1 MIMDYKKKLTKIMKV
16 LFQKISLIT
25 LLSAIAALQLSAQ
38 EKQTFKQVNKRLNAA
53 QENFTKILNASI
65 VDIDDKEMIRRFI
78 TTEIDSMQKVI
89 KGDKKLTPEEQVL
102 ALNCQCNFL
111 ENLKTEIASKAV
123 DVYQIRDSRNSFIPL
138 WENLRSSQSC
148 DNIVGQLGVK
158 TANIMASVFKDYP
171 EAGKIRDIA
180 ILKGLELTPD
190 KIMSYLSITP
200 GFRFK
205 DSLIYIFANTQPE
218 RFLVAAQGT
227 KDEQLSKAIQEHSS
241 PLVKT
246 LLSLSK
252 EKNFKNYLPFAGL
265 LAENKITLA
274 EIDKAR
280 SIPSNY
286 YRMMVDAEL
295 DNQAQFVA
303 GKNPVYLLPL
313 RQYLK
318 EYAIMFYTNVI
329 NSLHEEPKEKARY
342 FVLEDLRPQDLY
354 FILIGGENELYTSS
368 YLYTYKKL
376 MSNFTN
382 GNYDSLLRI
391 VNYDRY
397 RKFLLLA
404 GRYNTLSAF
413 MKGVQKE
420 TRISIIKRFING
432 LERNEANE
440 LEETINVAE
449 TLPGIVKDDELATLT
464 SQEIKNNYTRTK
476 NISSTHG
483 MKLYTVLTEIF
494 AAVKN
499 NELGNKTGLSP
510 ELAVYYK
517 ISHQTLRSKN
527 GTINQLVLFY
537 GDDDGKASYNSFL
550 GNFSDA
556 GLWLI
561 EKNASWV
568 TIKSKK
574 LYPITIYANLPL
586 SNDEGLD
593 VKAQESLNDYLKAQQ
608 ITPHILIHRGH
619 SYHLNNSIKS
629 VAPTTEL
636 AIIGSC
642 GGYKEIFD
650 ILKTSP
656 GAQVISTKQV
666 GSLQVNE
673 PIIKL
678 INDKLLHEKDLDWA
692 DIWSQLDTQLK
703 SNKLAFDYFQ
713 EYVPPYKNISLL
725 VATLYYTGVQSKNR
739 EFATV
744 AGF

>member
-1 MIMDYKKKLTKIMKV
+1 MKILFPKV
-16 LFQKISLIT
+16 SLIIF
-25 LLSAIAALQLSAQ
+25 LSVITAFQSTAQ
-38 EKQTFKQVNKRLNAA
+38 EKLTFKQVNKRLNAA
-53 QENFTKILNASI
+53 QANFTKVLSNSM
-65 VDIDDKEMIRRFI
+65 VDNDDKEIIKRFI

-89 KGDKKLTPEEQVL
+89 KADKKLTTQEQVL
-102 ALNCQCNFL
+102 ALNCQCNLL
-111 ENLKTEIASKAV
+111 ENLKTEISNKSV
-123 DVYQIRDSRNSFIPL
+123 DVYQIRDSRNNFIPL
-138 WENLRSSQSC
+138 WENIRSNQSC
-148 DNIVGQLGVK
+148 DNILAQLGIK
-158 TANIMASVFKDYP
+158 TANIMAAVFKDYP
-171 EAGKIRDIA
+171 EASKIRDIA
-180 ILKGLELTPD
+180 TLKTLERTPD
-190 KIMSYLSITP
+190 KIMSFLSITP
-200 GFRFK
+200 DFRFK
-205 DSLIYIFANTQPE
+205 DSLIFTFANTQPE
-218 RFLVAAQGT
+218 RFIVAAQGT
-227 KDEQLSKAIQEHSS
+227 KDEQLSKAIQGHAS
-241 PLVKT
+241 PLIKT

-252 EKNFKNYLPFAGL
+252 EKNYKNYLPFAGL
-265 LAENKITLA
+265 LSENKITLA

-280 SIPSNY
+280 TVPSTY
-286 YRMMVDAEL
+286 YKMMVDAEL
-295 DNQAQFVA
+295 DNQAMVVA
-303 GKNPVYLLPL
+303 GKNPLYLLPL

-318 EYAIMFYTNVI
+318 EYAILFYTDVI
-329 NSLHEEPKEKARY
+329 NSLHEEPKEKARF

-354 FILIGGENELYTSS
+354 FVLIGGENELYTSS

-376 MSNFTN
+376 MSNFSN
-382 GNYDSLLRI
+382 DNYDSLFRI

-404 GRYNTLSAF
+404 GRYNTLSTF

-432 LERNEANE
+432 LEKNESNQ

-449 TLPGIVKDDELATLT
+449 TLPGIVKDNELATLT
-464 SQEIKNNYTRTK
+464 LQEIKNNYTRTK
-476 NISSTHG
+476 SISSYHG

-510 ELAVYYK
+510 ALAVYYK
-517 ISHQTLRSKN
+517 ITHQALRSKG
-527 GTINQLVLFY
+527 GTINQLILFY

-550 GNFSDA
+550 SNFSDA
-556 GLWLI
+556 SMWSI

-574 LYPITIYANLPL
+574 LYPIAIYANLPL
-586 SNDEGLD
+586 NNDEGLD
-593 VKAQESLNDYLKAQQ
+593 VKAQESLNAYLKTQQ
-608 ITPHILIHRGH
+608 IIPHILIHRGH

-629 VAPTTEL
+629 VAPTTAL

-656 GAQVISTKQV
+656 AAQVISTKQV
-666 GSLQVNE
+666 GSQQVNE
-673 PIIKL
+673 PIIRL

-725 VATLYYTGVQSKNR
+725 VATLYYTDAESKNK
-739 EFATV
+739 EYAAV

>member
-1 MIMDYKKKLTKIMKV
+1 MKV
-16 LFQKISLIT
+16 LFSKVCLIIFVLVMT
-25 LLSAIAALQLSAQ
+25 ALQSIAQ
-38 EKQTFKQVNKRLNAA
+38 EKLTFKQVNKRLNAA
-53 QENFTKILNASI
+53 QANFTKVLNNSI
-65 VDIDDKEMIRRFI
+65 VDNDDKEMIKRFI

-89 KGDKKLTPEEQVL
+89 KADKKLTTQEQVL
-102 ALNCQCNFL
+102 ALNCQCNLL
-111 ENLKTEIASKAV
+111 ENLKTEIAGKSV

-138 WENLRSSQSC
+138 WENIRSNQPF
-148 DNIVGQLGVK
+148 DNIVSQLGIK

-171 EAGKIRDIA
+171 EASKIRDMA
-180 ILKGLELTPD
+180 TLKTFESTPD
-190 KIMSYLSITP
+190 KIMSFLSITP
-200 GFRFK
+200 DFRFK
-205 DSLIYIFANTQPE
+205 DSLLFIFANTQPE
-218 RFLVAAQGT
+218 RFIVAAQGT
-227 KDEQLSKAIQEHSS
+227 KDEQLSKAIQGHAS
-241 PLVKT
+241 PLIKT

-252 EKNFKNYLPFAGL
+252 EKNYKNYLPFAGL
-265 LAENKITLA
+265 LSENKITLA

-280 SIPSNY
+280 TVPSTY
-286 YRMMVDAEL
+286 YKMMVDAEL
-295 DNQAQFVA
+295 DNQAMVVA
-303 GKNPVYLLPL
+303 GKNPLYLLPL

-318 EYAIMFYTNVI
+318 EYAIMFYTDVI
-329 NSLHEEPKEKARY
+329 NSLHEEPKEKARF

-354 FILIGGENELYTSS
+354 FVLIGGENELYTSS

-376 MSNFTN
+376 MSNFSN
-382 GNYDSLLRI
+382 DNYDSLLRI

-404 GRYNTLSAF
+404 GRYNTLSTF
-413 MKGVQKE
+413 MKGVQKD

-432 LERNEANE
+432 LEKNESNE

-449 TLPGIVKDDELATLT
+449 TLPGIVKDNELATLT
-464 SQEIKNNYTRTK
+464 LQEIKNNYTRTK
-476 NISSTHG
+476 SVSSYHG

-510 ELAVYYK
+510 ALAVYYK
-517 ISHQTLRSKN
+517 ITHQALRSKG

-550 GNFSDA
+550 SNFSDA
-556 GLWLI
+556 SMWSI

-574 LYPITIYANLPL
+574 LYPIAIYANLPL
-586 SNDEGLD
+586 NNDEGLD
-593 VKAQESLNDYLKAQQ
+593 VKAQESLNSYLKSQQ
-608 ITPHILIHRGH
+608 IIPHILIHRGH

-629 VAPTTEL
+629 VAPTTAL

-656 GAQVISTKQV
+656 AAQVISTKQV
-666 GSLQVNE
+666 GSQQVNE
-673 PIIKL
+673 PIIRL

-725 VATLYYTGVQSKNR
+725 VATLYYTDAESKSK
-739 EFATV
+739 EYAVV